1 MMEAPQWVLYIFM
14 KIIKDRKEAVNLL
27 LQQEVVVIF
36 QGHSEWGARALGNRS
51 MLFDPRNKN
60 AKEIVNKIK
69 GRQWWRPTAATILYE
84 HRHEYLDMHGLDESP
99 YMTFAIDA
107 KPKAIDKV
115 PACVHTDNTC
125 RFQTLKREQ
134 NKNYYDLIKLF
145 YRETGVPLLLN
156 TSFNLKGYP
165 IVETFDDALLT
176 LQNSAIDYL
185 YTP

>member
-1 MMEAPQWVLYIFM
+1 M
-14 KIIKDRKEAVNLL
+14 KIIKDRKEAVDLL
-27 LQQEVVVIF
+27 LQQNVVVIF

-69 GRQWWRPTAATILYE
+69 GRQLWRPTAATILYE
-84 HRHEYLDMHGLDESP
+84 YRHEYLDMHGLDESP

-107 KPKAIDKV
+107 KEKAIDKV
-115 PACVHTDNTC
+115 PACVHADNTC

-134 NKNYYDLIKLF
+134 NENYYDLIKLF
-145 YRETGVPLLLN
+145 HRETGVPLLLN

-176 LQNSAIDYL
+176 LQNSEIEYL

>member
-1 MMEAPQWVLYIFM
+1 MR
-14 KIIKDRKEAVNLL
+14 IIKDKEEAVEKILD
-27 LQQEVVVIF
+27 QQVVAIF

-84 HRHEYLDMHGLDESP
+84 YKDDYLEMHGLDESP

-107 KPKAIDKV
+107 KQKAIDEV
-115 PACVHTDNTC
+115 PACVHEDNTC

-134 NKNYYDLIKLF
+134 NTKYYDLIKLF
-145 YRETGVPLLLN
+145 YDKTGVPILLN
-156 TSFNLKGYP
+156 TSFNLKGWP

-176 LQNSAIDYL
+176 LQNSDINYL

>member
-1 MMEAPQWVLYIFM
+1 MEAQQWVLYIFM
-14 KIIKDRKEAVNLL
+14 KIIKDRKEAVDLL
-27 LQQEVVVIF
+27 LQQNVVVIF

-69 GRQWWRPTAATILYE
+69 GRQLWRPTAATILYE
-84 HRHEYLDMHGLDESP
+84 YRHEYLDMHGLDESP

-107 KPKAIDKV
+107 KEKAIDKV
-115 PACVHTDNTC
+115 PACVHADNTC

-134 NKNYYDLIKLF
+134 NENYYDLIKLF
-145 YRETGVPLLLN
+145 HRETGVPLLLN

-176 LQNSAIDYL
+176 LQNSEIEYL